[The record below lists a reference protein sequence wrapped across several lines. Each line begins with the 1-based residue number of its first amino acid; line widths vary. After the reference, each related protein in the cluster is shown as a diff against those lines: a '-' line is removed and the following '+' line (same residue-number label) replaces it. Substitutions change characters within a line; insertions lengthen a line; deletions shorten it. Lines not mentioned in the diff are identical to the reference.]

1 MIFLLMNPK
10 TLMSKLIHM
19 TLKRKAIEYHRQS
32 KIIILNMLLHN
43 DFEIET
49 KIVTYTEYVST
60 LNMMHDRLIS
70 KPS

>member
-10 TLMSKLIHM
+10 TLLSKLIHM
-19 TLKRKAIEYHRQS
+19 TLKRKAIEYHVQS
-32 KIIILNMLLHN
+32 KIIILNILLHN

-49 KIVTYTEYVST
+49 KTVTYAEYVST
-60 LNMMHDRLIS
+60 LNMIQDRLIS